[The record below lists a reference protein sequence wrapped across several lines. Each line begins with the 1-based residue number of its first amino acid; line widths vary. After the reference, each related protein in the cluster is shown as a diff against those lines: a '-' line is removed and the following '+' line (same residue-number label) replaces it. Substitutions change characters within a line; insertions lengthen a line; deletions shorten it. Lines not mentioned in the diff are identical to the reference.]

1 MVELNHP
8 RMVHHSSVT
17 GDAVNAAVYGRDS
30 TDQMQYFNVIQTL
43 KHVGDYQT
51 NYSWKTC
58 TLSRST
64 FTYHLLLNAS
74 KNVVTQIIV

>member
-17 GDAVNAAVYGRDS
+17 GDAVNAAVHGRDP
-30 TDQMQYFNVIQTL
+30 
-43 KHVGDYQT
+43 HYQT
-51 NYSWKTC
+51 DDSWKTC